1 MQDQGIVGFEDTI
14 ISEISIKERIKCLK
28 PEIIDMIREAYGD
41 IDIYVQSFEN
51 RESVDRLME
60 HLVGFSWREQ
70 KVIML
75 RFGLLDGEAKTLEE
89 VAVIMGITRERVRQI
104 ESKCLR
110 RDGCHLRRSR
120 RLRDYL
126 D

>member
-1 MQDQGIVGFEDTI
+1 MGNSLLAVRDINHIYIVV
-14 ISEISIKERIKCLK
+14 ERIKCLK

-89 VAVIMGITRERVRQI
+89 VAGIMGITRERVRQI

-110 RDGCHLRRSR
+110 RGGCHLRRSR

>member
-1 MQDQGIVGFEDTI
+1 MQDCIVGLEETI
-14 ISEISIKERIKCLK
+14 ISQISIKERIECLK
-28 PEIIDMIREAYGD
+28 PEIIDMIQEEYGD
-41 IDIYVQSFEN
+41 IDTYIQSFEN
-51 RESVDRLME
+51 KEAVDRLIE
-60 HLVGFSWREQ
+60 RLIGLGWREQ

-75 RFGLLDGEAKTLEE
+75 RFGLLDGKAKTLDE
-89 VAVIMGITRERVRQI
+89 VVGIMGITRERVRQI

-110 RDGCHLRRSR
+110 RGGCRLRRSK

>member
-1 MQDQGIVGFEDTI
+1 MQDQCIVGLEETI
-14 ISEISIKERIKCLK
+14 ISEISIKERIESLE
-28 PEIIDMIREAYGD
+28 PEIIDMIQEEYGD
-41 IDIYVQSFEN
+41 IDTCVQSFEN
-51 RESVDRLME
+51 REAVDCLME
-60 HLVGFSWREQ
+60 HLIGFGWREQ

-75 RFGLLDGEAKTLEE
+75 RFGLLDGKAKTLEE
-89 VAVIMGITRERVRQI
+89 VASIMGITRERVRQI

-110 RDGCHLRRSR
+110 RGGGRLRRSK